1 MILIACVL
9 RFSPMPDFKASFVSS
24 DGENP
29 PPPLFCLKS
38 GFYPRH
44 VNFCKSVENVKV
56 TGVERANMLEDAQ
69 SQVEHLCELKNIL
82 GDEFQKSD
90 LGGKTC

>member
-1 MILIACVL
+1 MVKTPLL
-9 RFSPMPDFKASFVSS
+9 HSS
-24 DGENP
+24 
-29 PPPLFCLKS
+29 CLKS

-44 VNFCKSVENVKV
+44 VNFCKSVENVRV

-82 GDEFQKSD
+82 GDDFQKSD
-90 LGGKTC
+90 LGGKNLLN